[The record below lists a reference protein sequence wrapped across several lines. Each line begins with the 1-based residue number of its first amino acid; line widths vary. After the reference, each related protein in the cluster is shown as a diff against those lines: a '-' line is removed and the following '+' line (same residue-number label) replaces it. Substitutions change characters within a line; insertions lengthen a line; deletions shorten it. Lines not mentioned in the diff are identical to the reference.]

1 MHWREQRLPLL
12 RHMKEKIASPQKF
25 TQSLHNLS
33 RHLELVL
40 LLSGHLQPHGMK
52 KHLSAGAPSH
62 GRVFHSQINP
72 RTWFPTA
79 ALHHRKGNAAEVKT
93 TLWGRRAPALVGPS
107 WSTCAPAAL
116 HAREAETV
124 GKAIQQPGGP
134 WLLEKHR
141 GFFSQALPS
150 ANLIYICTY
159 IFPTEQF
166 RVYGQVS
173 YIGTYSWLD

>member
-1 MHWREQRLPLL
+1 MAEFSIHRL
-12 RHMKEKIASPQKF
+12 
-25 TQSLHNLS
+25 T
-33 RHLELVL
+33 
-40 LLSGHLQPHGMK
+40 
-52 KHLSAGAPSH
+52 
-62 GRVFHSQINP
+62 P
-72 RTWFPTA
+72 RAWLPTA

-107 WSTCAPAAL
+107 WSTAPAAL

-166 RVYGQVS
+166 REYGQVS
-173 YIGTYSWLD
+173 CIGTYSWLD